1 MLNMRVLFMRSH
13 ICLFR
18 YSFLIPHSS
27 FFKVHFSTEF
37 SYLVG
42 QTPKKGESPMF
53 LPEML
58 LWLSENGWLMLLHL
72 SARASFP
79 KPLEKDAEA
88 ELIERMLAGD
98 AQAAASLIEHNLRLV
113 AHIARKYAQAG
124 EDQDD
129 LISIGSL
136 GLIKAVQ
143 TFRPEAGKLTAYAAR
158 CIENEILMHF
168 RAERKNRGV
177 VLLGESVGQDG
188 DGDDVPLS
196 DLLGTDADHVP
207 REAETAI
214 ESARALGLMARV
226 LTDREAEVVRL
237 RCGLMDGEPW
247 PQHRVA
253 ARLGISRS
261 YVSRI
266 EKRALEKL
274 REAMERS

>member
-1 MLNMRVLFMRSH
+1 
-13 ICLFR
+13 
-18 YSFLIPHSS
+18 
-27 FFKVHFSTEF
+27 
-37 SYLVG
+37 
-42 QTPKKGESPMF
+42 MF

-79 KPLEKDAEA
+79 KPLDKAEEA
-88 ELIERMLAGD
+88 ALVERMFAGD
-98 AQAAASLIEHNLRLV
+98 SEAAAGLIEHNLRLV

-124 EDQDD
+124 VDQDD

-143 TFRPEAGKLTAYAAR
+143 TFRPEAGRLTAYASR

-177 VLLGESVGQDG
+177 VLLGESLGADDDEG
-188 DGDDVPLS
+188 DQSLG
-196 DLLGTDADHVP
+196 DLLGTEPDLVP
-207 REAETAI
+207 SEAENAI
-214 ESARALGLMARV
+214 EAARAQGLMEAA
-226 LTDREAEVVRL
+226 LTEREREVVRL
-237 RCGLMDGEPW
+237 RCGLADGEPW

-274 REAMERS
+274 REAMGEG

>member
-1 MLNMRVLFMRSH
+1 
-13 ICLFR
+13 
-18 YSFLIPHSS
+18 
-27 FFKVHFSTEF
+27 
-37 SYLVG
+37 
-42 QTPKKGESPMF
+42 MF

-79 KPLEKDAEA
+79 KPLDKAEEA
-88 ELIERMLAGD
+88 ALVERMFAGD
-98 AQAAASLIEHNLRLV
+98 SEAAAGLIEHNLRLV

-124 EDQDD
+124 VDQDD

-143 TFRPEAGKLTAYAAR
+143 TFRPEAGRLTAYASR

-177 VLLGESVGQDG
+177 VLLGESLGADDDEG
-188 DGDDVPLS
+188 DQSLG
-196 DLLGTDADHVP
+196 DLLGTEPDLVP
-207 REAETAI
+207 SEAENAMM
-214 ESARALGLMARV
+214 EAAL
-226 LTDREAEVVRL
+226 TEREREVVRL
-237 RCGLMDGEPW
+237 RCGLADGEPW

-274 REAMERS
+274 REAMGEG

>member
-1 MLNMRVLFMRSH
+1 
-13 ICLFR
+13 
-18 YSFLIPHSS
+18 
-27 FFKVHFSTEF
+27 
-37 SYLVG
+37 
-42 QTPKKGESPMF
+42 MF

-72 SARASFP
+72 SARTSFP
-79 KPLEKDAEA
+79 KPLEPEAEA
-88 ELIERMLAGD
+88 ALIERMFAGD
-98 AQAAASLIEHNLRLV
+98 SEAAAGLIEHNLRLV
-113 AHIARKYAQAG
+113 AHIARKYAQVG
-124 EDQDD
+124 VDQDD

-143 TFRPEAGKLTAYAAR
+143 TFRPEAGRLTAYASR

-177 VLLGESVGQDG
+177 VLLGESLGAENEDG
-188 DGDDVPLS
+188 DRSLG
-196 DLLGTDADHVP
+196 DLLGTEPDLVP
-207 REAETAI
+207 NEAENAI
-214 ESARALGLMARV
+214 ESARALSLMDAA
-226 LTDREAEVVRL
+226 LTEREREVVRL
-237 RCGLMDGEPW
+237 RCGLEDGEPW

-274 REAMERS
+274 RQAMGES